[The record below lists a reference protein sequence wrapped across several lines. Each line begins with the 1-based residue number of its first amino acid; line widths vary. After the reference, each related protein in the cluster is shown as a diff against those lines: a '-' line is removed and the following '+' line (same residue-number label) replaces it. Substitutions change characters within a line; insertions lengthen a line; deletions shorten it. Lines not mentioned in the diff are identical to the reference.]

1 LTKQSKKAKPIK
13 QRSLSVCDEYVKRH
27 HLGLMLC
34 AIPWPAP
41 WRALFIAF
49 CSYVLSLIAAAF
61 CNFTI
66 VVGSFLHI
74 WQVTFSITIFLA
86 TWLGYSILASIKPWL
101 TSAKRSLRISGEDF
115 RDLSQ
120 STDHEIVDD
129 TSVGP
134 LSRIALRN
142 CIFMLVTIASAMPG
156 VAYVGFSF
164 GNRQVILIVTVFGMI
179 LPTLGIALSF
189 FAPNYYLSQILSKAR
204 YARVT
209 CFPRPLFSSSGP
221 FDRGSLEST
230 SHDSRQK
237 FVAYLLT

>member
-1 LTKQSKKAKPIK
+1 MLMI
-13 QRSLSVCDEYVKRH
+13 
-27 HLGLMLC
+27 LGAGC
-34 AIPWPAP
+34 WVI
-41 WRALFIAF
+41 
-49 CSYVLSLIAAAF
+49 
-61 CNFTI
+61 
-66 VVGSFLHI
+66 
-74 WQVTFSITIFLA
+74 IFVFA
-86 TWLGYSILASIKPWL
+86 NGANK
-101 TSAKRSLRISGEDF
+101 
-115 RDLSQ
+115 LSQ
-120 STDHEIVDD
+120 LSTTDHEIVDD

-209 CFPRPLFSSSGP
+209 RIKEQIRIL
-221 FDRGSLEST
+221 RRRT
-230 SHDSRQK
+230 
-237 FVAYLLT
+237 